1 MATSSSFGEMPIS
14 IPGEQP
20 TLCIRRDAFEGAG
33 LTRADIDDRFALTAD
48 DFRMEGELIVI
59 GPLYGAQITDLV
71 TEMEEAG
78 LTYFDDF
85 FELSGNWPEWIQLFV
100 MTPRE

>member
-1 MATSSSFGEMPIS
+1 
-14 IPGEQP
+14 
-20 TLCIRRDAFEGAG
+20 
-33 LTRADIDDRFALTAD
+33 
-48 DFRMEGELIVI
+48 MEGELIVI